1 MNRYKNGLTYFLL
14 YPIFLILSQN
24 LFTQSTAQAIPA
36 NRKVPVIELSGN
48 GYNRGLQH
56 GKALKNEIAE
66 VLKKWKENIKSNTKQ
81 NADAIITQFYNA
93 TNFEPAIKKWTP
105 EIYKELKGISQGS
118 GQSFKDVFC
127 FQLVDE
133 FWVYLDKLQN
143 AQNHHCSGIGVAATN
158 SHPAYIAQNMDLESY
173 MNNYQVLLH
182 IASNDKEP
190 EQYIL
195 SCAGLIALNGLNSK
209 GIGVCVNTLMELEAS
224 SDGLPVACVIRGI
237 LSKQDRQ
244 NALKFVQT
252 IKHASGQNYIIGTID
267 SVYDFE
273 ASAGK
278 VSRFVPD
285 NKNYSLVYHTN
296 HAIVND
302 NIKPWYEENHKKILS
317 GEAKNDNSFIRFASL
332 RSRLNN
338 SGNNISDDII
348 KETLRSKDDLL
359 NPICRTYKSGG
370 RVFTFSS
377 VILTL
382 GKRPTIQLTN
392 ASPDQSE
399 YILHTFKSNR

>member
-14 YPIFLILSQN
+14 YQVFLILSQN
-24 LFTQSTAQAIPA
+24 LFSQSTTQTISG
-36 NRKVPVIELSGN
+36 NKEVPIIELSGN

-66 VLKKWKENIKSNTKQ
+66 VFKKWKENIRSNTKQ
-81 NADAIITQFYNA
+81 NPDSIITQFYNA
-93 TNFEPAIKKWTP
+93 TDFEPAIKKSTP
-105 EIYKELKGISQGS
+105 EIYKELKGISNSS
-118 GQSFKDVFC
+118 GQSFRDVFC

-143 AQNHHCSGIGVAATN
+143 SPNHHCSGIGVAATN
-158 SHPAYIAQNMDLESY
+158 SHPAYLAQNMDLESY

-182 IASNDKEP
+182 INSNTTEP

-195 SCAGLIALNGLNSK
+195 SCAVLVALNGVNSK

-224 SDGLPVACVIRGI
+224 SDGLPVAFVVRAI

-244 NALKFVQT
+244 SALKFIQT

-273 ASAGK
+273 ASADK
-278 VSRFVPD
+278 VARFMPD
-285 NKNYSLVYHTN
+285 PKNHSLVYHTN
-296 HAIVND
+296 HAIVNH
-302 NIKPWYEENHKKILS
+302 NIKPWYREDHKKILS

-332 RSRLNN
+332 KNRLNN

-359 NPICRTYKSGG
+359 NPICRTYKGG
-370 RVFTFSS
+370 NSVFTFSS

-382 GKRPTIQLTN
+382 GNSPSIQLTS
-392 ASPDQSE
+392 ASPDQSD